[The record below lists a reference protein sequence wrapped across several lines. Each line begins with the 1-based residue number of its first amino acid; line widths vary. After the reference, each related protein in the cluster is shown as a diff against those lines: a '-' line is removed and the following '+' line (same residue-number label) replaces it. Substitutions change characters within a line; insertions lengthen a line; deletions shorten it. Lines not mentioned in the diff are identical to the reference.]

1 MKKHL
6 VILSVLLLQA
16 VYVPVYGQEKIVSGD
31 IIRGVVFDSEG
42 PMMMVNV
49 AERDS
54 NNRIVAHCIT
64 DMDGSFS
71 FRLVN
76 PDHRIQITYVGYES
90 VSIPIDTTF
99 FEIKMEENDDL
110 PAVEITTD
118 PGYERLG
125 LPVPIR
131 DNDIHP
137 AKETMSLMDP
147 DSWYYGFLQRN
158 APEGYVCGYV
168 VNDPQGNNIYS
179 LFLVKS
185 TNKYELV
192 RKRIDYSEV
201 RPIKK
206 KLARQLEKVTY
217 KHLADAEKKKEDDI
231 KQSSNKRDNGI
242 RVLSFYDDN
251 IIYVMNPGQIATFKS
266 GGSTN
271 LPDQIWNDE
280 LRKFSLRR

>member
-1 MKKHL
+1 MRKIF
-6 VILSVLLLQA
+6 ILMVLLLQTA
-16 VYVPVYGQEKIVSGD
+16 AISVLAQSKPKAGD
-31 IIRGVVFDSEG
+31 VISGVVSENDG
-42 PMMMVNV
+42 PMCMVNV
-49 AERDS
+49 VERDPA
-54 NNRIVAHCIT
+54 NRIVAHTVT
-64 DMDGSFS
+64 DMEGNFS

-76 PDHRIQITYVGYES
+76 PDHKIEVSYVGYETVS
-90 VSIPIDTTF
+90 VPIDTTY
-99 FEIKMEENDDL
+99 FEIKMKEQDDL
-110 PAVEITTD
+110 PET
-118 PGYERLG
+118 LG

-131 DNDIHP
+131 NDAEHH

-147 DSWYYGFLQRN
+147 DSWYFGFLQKN
-158 APEGYVCGYV
+158 APEDYVCGYV

-192 RKRIDYSEV
+192 RKRIDYSEA

-206 KLARQLEKVTY
+206 NLARQLEKVTD

-231 KQSSNKRDNGI
+231 KQAGNKRDNGI

-251 IIYVMNPGQIATFKS
+251 IIYVMNPVQIATFKS

-280 LRKFSLRR
+280 LRKFSLQR

>member
-1 MKKHL
+1 MKKHIVVL
-6 VILSVLLLQA
+6 VVLLQA
-16 VYVPVYGQEKIVSGD
+16 VSVSLLAQSKPKAGD
-31 IIRGVVFDSEG
+31 VISGVVSESYG

-49 AERDS
+49 VERDPA
-54 NNRIVAHCIT
+54 NRIVAHSVT
-64 DMDGSFS
+64 DMEGNFS

-76 PDHRIQITYVGYES
+76 PDHKIEVSYVAYETVS
-90 VSIPIDTTF
+90 VPIDTTY
-99 FEIKMEENDDL
+99 FEIKMKEQDDL
-110 PAVEITTD
+110 PKVVLTG
-118 PGYERLG
+118 PGSERSG

-131 DNDIHP
+131 NDAERHAID
-137 AKETMSLMDP
+137 TMALMDP
-147 DSWYYGFLQRN
+147 DSWYFGFLQKN

-179 LFLVKS
+179 LFLVKN

-192 RKRIDYSEV
+192 RKRIDYSEA

-206 KLARQLEKVTY
+206 NLARQLEKVTD

-231 KQSSNKRDNGI
+231 KQAGNKRDNGI

-251 IIYVMNPGQIATFKS
+251 IIYVMNPVQIATFKS

-280 LRKFSLRR
+280 LRKFSLQR

>member
-1 MKKHL
+1 M
-6 VILSVLLLQA
+6 SVLLLQA
-16 VYVPVYGQEKIVSGD
+16 VYVSVYGQERIVSGD

-90 VSIPIDTTF
+90 VSIPIDTTY
-99 FEIKMEENDDL
+99 FEIKMEEDDDL

-131 DNDIHP
+131 DNEIHH

-147 DSWYYGFLQRN
+147 DSWYYGFLQKN

-179 LFLVKS
+179 LFLVKH

-192 RKRIDYSEV
+192 RKRIDYSEA

-206 KLARQLEKVTY
+206 KLARQLEKVTD

>member
-6 VILSVLLLQA
+6 VLLAVLLQA
-16 VYVPVYGQEKIVSGD
+16 ASVSLVAQSKPKAGD
-31 IIRGVVFDSEG
+31 IISGIVSDNDG

-54 NNRIVAHCIT
+54 TNRIVAHCIT

-99 FEIKMEENDDL
+99 FEIKMEEDDDL

-131 DNDIHP
+131 DNEIHH

-147 DSWYYGFLQRN
+147 DSWYYGFLQKN

-168 VNDPQGNNIYS
+168 VHDDQDNDIYS
-179 LFLVKS
+179 LFLVK
-185 TNKYELV
+185 NADRYELV
-192 RKRIDYSEV
+192 KKSIDHSEA
-201 RPIKK
+201 RAIKK

-271 LPDQIWNDE
+271 LPDRIWNDE
-280 LRKFSLRR
+280 LRKFSFPL